1 MKKLILFI
9 TAGLLLSL
17 NLFGQQNPQFSQYL
31 VNQMLV
37 NPGYTGSREAL
48 SVLGYYRTQWVAME
62 GAPKT
67 ANFSIHSPFGDNK
80 NAIGANFMTDK
91 IGVIRQNNFSA
102 SFAHRI
108 LAKKSVISMGL
119 QATAEN
125 LTANFND
132 VQTTQANDPAFI
144 GQNVN
149 SWGMNFGVGVYWY
162 SAKHFLG
169 LGVPTLINRDVK
181 SDNGLTQY
189 QRVNRHYWITGG
201 YIVNVDDHWD
211 FKPSVMLKMVPN
223 APISADF
230 NATFIYK
237 NFFFVGATMRN
248 FDAMA
253 ALLQLRMANRVWVGY
268 AYDFAVNRLQNTNRG
283 SHDIFVGM
291 DLEVARP
298 AIQSPRYF

>member
-1 MKKLILFI
+1 MKNRLLFI
-9 TAGLLLSL
+9 AAGLLISL
-17 NLFGQQNPQFSQYL
+17 NCLGQQNPQFSQYL

-48 SVLGYYRTQWVAME
+48 SFLGYYRTQWVNME

-67 ANFSIHSPFGDNK
+67 ANFSVHTPFGDNK
-80 NAIGANFMTDK
+80 NAIGANFMTDR
-91 IGVIRQNNFSA
+91 IGVVRSNSFSA

-132 VQTTQANDPAFI
+132 IATTQPNDPAFI
-144 GQNVN
+144 GQNVS
-149 SWGMNFGVGVYWY
+149 SWGINFGVGVYWY

-169 LGVPTLINRDVK
+169 IGVPTLMNRDVK
-181 SDNGLTQY
+181 SENGLTQY
-189 QRVNRHYWITGG
+189 QRVNRHYWLTGG
-201 YIVNVDDHWD
+201 YIIRVDDHWE
-211 FKPSVMLKMVPN
+211 FKPSAMLKVVPN
-223 APISADF
+223 APMSLDA
-230 NATFIYK
+230 NATFIY
-237 NFFFVGATMRN
+237 NNMLFLGATVRN
-248 FDAMA
+248 FDALA
-253 ALLQLRMANRVWVGY
+253 ALLQIKLANRVWVGY

-283 SHDIFVGM
+283 SHDIFLGL
-291 DLEVARP
+291 DLEVAKP